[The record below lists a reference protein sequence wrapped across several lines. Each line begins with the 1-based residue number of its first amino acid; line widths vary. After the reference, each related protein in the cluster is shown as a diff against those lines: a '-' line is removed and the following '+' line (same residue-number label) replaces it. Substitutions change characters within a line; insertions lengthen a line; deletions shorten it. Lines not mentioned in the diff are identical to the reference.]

1 MGKIKTVY
9 FRDDAEY
16 KIIKACL
23 DVYRSGLN
31 REQINTIMGIIDKA
45 KVALSKPEQPKVAEK
60 GFWGET
66 LPSGWRMRDLGP
78 LGKRL
83 EGPDGIWAY
92 RDKSGAFEEYRTACE
107 AEGIKLDA

>member
-1 MGKIKTVY
+1 MKRIHMY

-16 KIIKACL
+16 KIMKACL

-31 REQINTIMGIIDKA
+31 REQINTIMGIIGNAKA
-45 KVALSKPEQPKVAEK
+45 SLSTPEQPKVTEK

-66 LPSGWRMRDLGP
+66 LPSGWRIRDLGP
-78 LGKRL
+78 MGKYI
-83 EGPDGIWAY
+83 EGAGGELVY
-92 RDKSGAFEEYRTACE
+92 RDKSGAFEEYRAACE